1 MSLPVLMSAAV
12 ADSPET
18 TTVTTPF
25 SRACRL
31 AYMTMPARAMAN
43 SGRRIKA
50 RVRLRLPDGEEESFM
65 GILLIDIKPQ
75 RIGVVPVFGKEK
87 NAGAGRAARS

>member
-1 MSLPVLMSAAV
+1 
-12 ADSPET
+12 
-18 TTVTTPF
+18 
-25 SRACRL
+25 
-31 AYMTMPARAMAN
+31 MAN

-75 RIGVVPVFGKEK
+75 RIGVVPVLGKEK